1 MSTFAL
7 LFDVIT
13 APINMAFLL
22 VMLGLFIIGWVAV
35 GRDDGHKPRH
45 FIDSIPTL
53 LTSIGILGT
62 FFGIVLAL
70 LAFDD
75 SDIKSHINDIISG
88 MKTAFITSVTGLLL
102 SIILKIWA
110 SIHQD
115 KSENLDLDQV
125 DASNILKFIE
135 HHLTEQTNTQKKT
148 AVIHEELLQALT
160 THHEY
165 VKQNNQ
171 QFAANLWDEL
181 EKTAQILTKSATEE
195 VILALNQ
202 LIKDFNHQ
210 LTEQFGE
217 NFKQLNHTV
226 FGLIKWQEN
235 YKQQLE
241 QMQVQYQN
249 HTNAVAATQQA
260 IDNIHDN
267 LSHIAHHAQSIPDS
281 MERLAVAIELSHTQ
295 IDTLY
300 DHLAAFADMKDKA
313 VAALPSLSE
322 QIDVMLQGMDDA
334 SQKLTEQFHQIHQ
347 SIKAQPSIMQSTT
360 QELKNTLERLVG
372 QLEIDIKNITEKHAG
387 SIKEQMNQLS
397 NIAAQTLED
406 ISDSIE
412 GQINNFNTAEAKK
425 IESDLQQMGSAL
437 ISMTSQFTKDYKEL
451 VNHMNNIIRHR
462 RPMR

>member
-1 MSTFAL
+1 
-7 LFDVIT
+7 
-13 APINMAFLL
+13 
-22 VMLGLFIIGWVAV
+22 
-35 GRDDGHKPRH
+35 
-45 FIDSIPTL
+45 
-53 LTSIGILGT
+53 
-62 FFGIVLAL
+62 
-70 LAFDD
+70 
-75 SDIKSHINDIISG
+75 

-217 NFKQLNHTV
+217 NFKQLNQAV
-226 FGLIKWQEN
+226 FGLIQWQEN

-322 QIDVMLQGMDDA
+322 QIDTMLQGMDDA

-451 VNHMNNIIRHR
+451 VNHMNNIIRHG

>member
-1 MSTFAL
+1 
-7 LFDVIT
+7 
-13 APINMAFLL
+13 
-22 VMLGLFIIGWVAV
+22 
-35 GRDDGHKPRH
+35 
-45 FIDSIPTL
+45 
-53 LTSIGILGT
+53 
-62 FFGIVLAL
+62 
-70 LAFDD
+70 
-75 SDIKSHINDIISG
+75 

-171 QFAANLWDEL
+171 QFAANLWDKL

-217 NFKQLNHTV
+217 NFKQLNHAV
-226 FGLIKWQEN
+226 FELIQWQEN

>member
-171 QFAANLWDEL
+171 QFAANLWDKL

-217 NFKQLNHTV
+217 NFKQLNHAV
-226 FGLIKWQEN
+226 FELIQWQEN

-322 QIDVMLQGMDDA
+322 QIDTMLQGMDDA

-397 NIAAQTLED
+397 NIATQTLED

-451 VNHMNNIIRHR
+451 VNHMNNIIRHG

>member
-171 QFAANLWDEL
+171 QFAANLWDKL

-217 NFKQLNHTV
+217 NFKQLNHAV

-322 QIDVMLQGMDDA
+322 QIDTMLQGMDDA

-451 VNHMNNIIRHR
+451 VNHMNNIIRHG

>member
-7 LFDVIT
+7 LFDAIT

-171 QFAANLWDEL
+171 QFAANLWDKL

-217 NFKQLNHTV
+217 NFKQLNHAV

-300 DHLAAFADMKDKA
+300 DHLVAFADMKDKA

-322 QIDVMLQGMDDA
+322 QIDTMLQGMDDA

-451 VNHMNNIIRHR
+451 VNHMNNIIRHG

>member
-1 MSTFAL
+1 
-7 LFDVIT
+7 
-13 APINMAFLL
+13 
-22 VMLGLFIIGWVAV
+22 
-35 GRDDGHKPRH
+35 
-45 FIDSIPTL
+45 
-53 LTSIGILGT
+53 
-62 FFGIVLAL
+62 
-70 LAFDD
+70 
-75 SDIKSHINDIISG
+75 

-171 QFAANLWDEL
+171 QFAANLWDKL

-217 NFKQLNHTV
+217 NFKQLNHAV
-226 FGLIKWQEN
+226 FELIQWQEN

-300 DHLAAFADMKDKA
+300 DHLATFADMKDKA
-313 VAALPSLSE
+313 VAALPALSK

-397 NIAAQTLED
+397 NITAQTLED

-451 VNHMNNIIRHR
+451 VNHMNNIIRHG

>member
-171 QFAANLWDEL
+171 QFAANLWDKL

-217 NFKQLNHTV
+217 NFKQLNHAV
-226 FGLIKWQEN
+226 FELIQWQEN

-322 QIDVMLQGMDDA
+322 QIDTMLQGMDDA

-347 SIKAQPSIMQSTT
+347 AIKAQPSIMQSTT

-451 VNHMNNIIRHR
+451 VNHMNNIIRHG

>member
-1 MSTFAL
+1 
-7 LFDVIT
+7 
-13 APINMAFLL
+13 
-22 VMLGLFIIGWVAV
+22 
-35 GRDDGHKPRH
+35 
-45 FIDSIPTL
+45 
-53 LTSIGILGT
+53 
-62 FFGIVLAL
+62 
-70 LAFDD
+70 
-75 SDIKSHINDIISG
+75 

-171 QFAANLWDEL
+171 QFAANLWDKL
-181 EKTAQILTKSATEE
+181 EKTTQILTKSATEE

-217 NFKQLNHTV
+217 NFKQLNHAV

-281 MERLAVAIELSHTQ
+281 MERLAAAIGLSHTQ

-322 QIDVMLQGMDDA
+322 QIDTMLQGMDDA

-451 VNHMNNIIRHR
+451 VNRMNNIIRHG

>member
-171 QFAANLWDEL
+171 QFAANLWDKL

-217 NFKQLNHTV
+217 NFKQLNHAV
-226 FGLIKWQEN
+226 FGLIQWQEN

-260 IDNIHDN
+260 IDHIPDN
-267 LSHIAHHAQSIPDS
+267 LSHIAHPAQSIPDA

-322 QIDVMLQGMDDA
+322 QIDTMLQGMDDA

-451 VNHMNNIIRHR
+451 VNHMNNIIRHG

>member
-7 LFDVIT
+7 LFDAIT
-13 APINMAFLL
+13 TPINMAFLL

-171 QFAANLWDEL
+171 QFAANLWDKL

-226 FGLIKWQEN
+226 FGLIQWQEN

-281 MERLAVAIELSHTQ
+281 MERLAAAIGLSHTQ

-322 QIDVMLQGMDDA
+322 QIDTMLQGMDDA

-451 VNHMNNIIRHR
+451 VNHMNNIIRHG

>member
-1 MSTFAL
+1 
-7 LFDVIT
+7 
-13 APINMAFLL
+13 
-22 VMLGLFIIGWVAV
+22 
-35 GRDDGHKPRH
+35 
-45 FIDSIPTL
+45 
-53 LTSIGILGT
+53 
-62 FFGIVLAL
+62 
-70 LAFDD
+70 
-75 SDIKSHINDIISG
+75 

-171 QFAANLWDEL
+171 QFAANLWDKL

-217 NFKQLNHTV
+217 NFKQLNHAV
-226 FGLIKWQEN
+226 FELIQWQEN

-313 VAALPSLSE
+313 VATLPSLSE
-322 QIDVMLQGMDDA
+322 QIDTMLQGMDDA

-451 VNHMNNIIRHR
+451 VNHMNNIIRHG

>member
-1 MSTFAL
+1 
-7 LFDVIT
+7 
-13 APINMAFLL
+13 
-22 VMLGLFIIGWVAV
+22 
-35 GRDDGHKPRH
+35 
-45 FIDSIPTL
+45 
-53 LTSIGILGT
+53 
-62 FFGIVLAL
+62 
-70 LAFDD
+70 
-75 SDIKSHINDIISG
+75 

-171 QFAANLWDEL
+171 QFAANLWDKL
-181 EKTAQILTKSATEE
+181 EETAQILTKSATEE

-217 NFKQLNHTV
+217 NFKQLNHAV

-322 QIDVMLQGMDDA
+322 QIDTMLQGMDDA

-451 VNHMNNIIRHR
+451 VNHMNNIIRHG

>member
-171 QFAANLWDEL
+171 QFAANLWDKL

-217 NFKQLNHTV
+217 NFKQLNHAV
-226 FGLIKWQEN
+226 FELIQWQEN

-322 QIDVMLQGMDDA
+322 QIDTMLQGMDDA

-451 VNHMNNIIRHR
+451 VNHMNNIIRHG